1 MFALK
6 GRCDLTTGKGGREEA
21 RGGRTG
27 GERAEGGAESTVD
40 GNTEGAGM
48 GKEGQ
53 MPHGA
58 VRLAG
63 WKGLIVSVSVGVFA
77 NMIEDFALLI
87 ELIDL
92 Y

>member
-1 MFALK
+1 MPAVK
-6 GRCDLTTGKGGREEA
+6 GGSDFTTGAGGREEA

-27 GERAEGGAESTVD
+27 GEGAEGGAESTVD

-53 MPHGA
+53 KMPHGA

-63 WKGLIVSVSVGVFA
+63 
-77 NMIEDFALLI
+77 
-87 ELIDL
+87 
-92 Y
+92 